1 MKKITLLLF
10 SLLSLQTA
18 IAQQIGANFNENIEN
33 IAPALLSKAEVKWV
47 RAFVNIPRYFLTVD
61 KNGGITGVNKKAI
74 QNFDTS
80 PLTNLKGYKI
90 ILSLKL
96 DFKFKNIGAPAENSM
111 EETYL
116 LNAIK
121 LFLTEKNLGD
131 KINILVV
138 GNEPMW
144 ETPKEDAKKL
154 GAITNKIITLSN
166 DLKISQNWNYEI
178 FTGALNRVSELQKND
193 IVTEI
198 IKITKEN
205 PLVDGIDLHIH
216 TNELIK
222 ANDDPAYIRN
232 EAKITKKIICTE
244 FSIVR
249 LFEAYSNESLGNWG
263 TQNGYPSDMKLYEW
277 LNLVQQKAI
286 DKTPI
291 KPEILMDYFNSQSW
305 YPKQWFNA
313 FLTSFK
319 KNNVSIATYGL
330 QNTLKDKPKILNAK
344 SPLWILN
351 FVYNGGVL
359 GNDNSGVGNKNP
371 LVYPEFKASKK

>member
-1 MKKITLLLF
+1 MKKIILVLF
-10 SLLSLQTA
+10 FIISLQTVF
-18 IAQQIGANFNENIEN
+18 AQQIGANFNENIEN
-33 IAPALLSKAEVKWV
+33 IDASLLSKAEVKWV
-47 RAFVNIPRYFLTVD
+47 RVFVNIPRYFLTVD
-61 KNGGITGVNKKAI
+61 KNGKITGVNNKNIK
-74 QNFDTS
+74 NFDIS
-80 PLTNLKGYKI
+80 PITKLRGYKI

-96 DFKFKNIGAPAENSM
+96 DFKFKNIGAPEENSI

-121 LFLTEKNLGD
+121 FFLIEKKLGD
-131 KINILVV
+131 EINILVV

-144 ETPKEDAKKL
+144 ETPNEDAKKL

-166 DLKISQNWNYEI
+166 DLKISQKWNYEI
-178 FTGALNRVSELQKND
+178 FTGALNRVSELKKNE
-193 IVTEI
+193 IVSEI

-216 TNELIK
+216 TNELTK

-232 EAKITKKIICTE
+232 EAQITKKIICTE

-249 LFEAYSNESLGNWG
+249 LFEAYNDQPLGIWG
-263 TQNGYPSDMKLYEW
+263 TQNGYPYDMKLYEW
-277 LNLVQQKAI
+277 LNLIQQKAL

-291 KPEILMDYFNSQSW
+291 QPEILLDYFNSQSW
-305 YPKQWFNA
+305 YPKQWFNT

-319 KNNVSIATYGL
+319 KNNVTIATYGL
-330 QNTLKDKPKILNAK
+330 QNTLKEKAKVLNAK

-359 GNDNSGVGNKNP
+359 GNDNSGFGNKNP
-371 LVYPEFKASKK
+371 LVYPEFRASKK

>member
-33 IAPALLSKAEVKWV
+33 IDPSLLSKAEVKWV

-61 KNGGITGVNKKAI
+61 KNGKITGVNNKAI
-74 QNFDTS
+74 KNFDIS
-80 PLTNLKGYKI
+80 SLTNLKGYKI

-96 DFKFKNIGAPAENSM
+96 DFKFKKIGAPDENSM

-144 ETPKEDAKKL
+144 ETPNGDAKKL

-263 TQNGYPSDMKLYEW
+263 IQNGYPSDMKLYEW

>member
-10 SLLSLQTA
+10 SILSLQTA
-18 IAQQIGANFNENIEN
+18 FAQQIGANFNENIEN
-33 IAPALLSKAEVKWV
+33 IDPSLLSKAEVKWV
-47 RAFVNIPRYFLTVD
+47 RGFVNIPRYFLTVD
-61 KNGGITGVNKKAI
+61 KNGKVTGVNNKAI
-74 QNFDTS
+74 KNFDIS

-96 DFKFKNIGAPAENSM
+96 DFKFKKIGAPEENSM

-121 LFLTEKNLGD
+121 LFLTEKNLGN

-144 ETPKEDAKKL
+144 ETPNGDAKKL

-193 IVTEI
+193 IVAEI

-249 LFEAYSNESLGNWG
+249 LFETYSNESLGLWG

-286 DKTPI
+286 DKNPI

-359 GNDNSGVGNKNP
+359 GNDNSGLGNKNP
-371 LVYPEFKASKK
+371 LVYPEFEASKK

>member
-33 IAPALLSKAEVKWV
+33 IDPSLLSKAEVKWV

-61 KNGGITGVNKKAI
+61 KNGKITGVNNKAI
-74 QNFDTS
+74 KNFDIS
-80 PLTNLKGYKI
+80 SLTNLKGYKI

-96 DFKFKNIGAPAENSM
+96 DFKFKKIGAPDENSM

-144 ETPKEDAKKL
+144 ETPNGDAKKL

-263 TQNGYPSDMKLYEW
+263 IQNGYPSDMKLYEW

-319 KNNVSIATYGL
+319 KNNVAIATYGL

-359 GNDNSGVGNKNP
+359 GNDNSGLGNKNP

>member
-18 IAQQIGANFNENIEN
+18 FAQEIGANFNENIEN
-33 IAPALLSKAEVKWV
+33 IDPSLLSKAEVKWV

-61 KNGGITGVNKKAI
+61 KNGKITGVNNKAI
-74 QNFDTS
+74 KNFDIS
-80 PLTNLKGYKI
+80 PLTNLKGNKI

-96 DFKFKNIGAPAENSM
+96 DFKFKKIGAPEENSM

-121 LFLTEKNLGD
+121 LFLSEKNLGG
-131 KINILVV
+131 KIKILVV

-144 ETPKEDAKKL
+144 ETPNGDAKKL

-193 IVTEI
+193 IVAEI

-216 TNELIK
+216 TNELKK

-319 KNNVSIATYGL
+319 TNNVSIATYGL

-371 LVYPEFKASKK
+371 LVYPEFEASKK

>member
-18 IAQQIGANFNENIEN
+18 FAQQIGANFNENIEN
-33 IAPALLSKAEVKWV
+33 IDPSLLSKAEVKWV
-47 RAFVNIPRYFLTVD
+47 RAFVNIPRFFLTVD
-61 KNGGITGVNKKAI
+61 KNGKITGVNNKAI
-74 QNFDTS
+74 KKFDIS
-80 PLTNLKGYKI
+80 PITDLKGYKI

-96 DFKFKNIGAPAENSM
+96 DFKYKKIGAPEENSM

-144 ETPKEDAKKL
+144 ETPNEDAKKL

-166 DLKISQNWNYEI
+166 DLKMSQNWNYEI
-178 FTGALNRVSELQKND
+178 FTGALNRVSELKKNE
-193 IVTEI
+193 IVAEI

-249 LFEAYSNESLGNWG
+249 LFEAYSNEPLGLWG

-277 LNLVQQKAI
+277 LNLIQQKAI

-291 KPEILMDYFNSQSW
+291 KSEILIDYFNSQSW

-319 KNNVSIATYGL
+319 KNNVAIATYGL

-359 GNDNSGVGNKNP
+359 GNDNSGYGNKNP
-371 LVYPEFKASKK
+371 LVYPEFRGSKK

>member
-1 MKKITLLLF
+1 M
-10 SLLSLQTA
+10 
-18 IAQQIGANFNENIEN
+18 
-33 IAPALLSKAEVKWV
+33 
-47 RAFVNIPRYFLTVD
+47 
-61 KNGGITGVNKKAI
+61 
-74 QNFDTS
+74 
-80 PLTNLKGYKI
+80 
-90 ILSLKL
+90 
-96 DFKFKNIGAPAENSM
+96 
-111 EETYL
+111 
-116 LNAIK
+116 
-121 LFLTEKNLGD
+121 TEKNLGD

-144 ETPKEDAKKL
+144 ETPNGDAKKL

-263 TQNGYPSDMKLYEW
+263 IQNGYPSDMKLYEW

-319 KNNVSIATYGL
+319 KNNVAIATYGL

-359 GNDNSGVGNKNP
+359 GNDNSGLGNKNP